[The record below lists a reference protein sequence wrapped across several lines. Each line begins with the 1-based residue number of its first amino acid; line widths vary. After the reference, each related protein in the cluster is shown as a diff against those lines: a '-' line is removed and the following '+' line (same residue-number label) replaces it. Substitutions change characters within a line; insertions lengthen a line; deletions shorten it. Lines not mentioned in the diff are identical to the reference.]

1 MKFLKT
7 IISSLKSTKIYIILF
22 FTLSIILNYLTTYI
36 PVIIQ
41 YFIDSLLKQNT
52 NNYILDNMVKIFQ
65 DKFSFIVS
73 ICIILVAVQLTIVIS
88 TYLRSI
94 LKTKIM
100 QEFQYEL
107 KLKLFEHIQNLTY
120 QDFYHNSLADLVQN
134 STEDVNNIVKF
145 IESQLTYILDIVLII
160 IFAIAQL
167 INIDLRLSSVMIVC
181 SLIIVYMSI
190 WYYRNS
196 KDVIKCRLEKQR
208 KLYAKMN
215 DNYENLKFIK
225 LNNLQEQE
233 KDDFE
238 LMNREFNNFNKQKV
252 VIDTKYKIG
261 ISNLVKI
268 QPAIIFVLSG
278 YLYVLGAI
286 SIGAIYVTIN
296 YSSKIT
302 GAFTDI
308 SEIIEAL
315 NLFRASYKR
324 LNELLEL
331 TKEENSKTKEINITN
346 SNITFSNANIIVNG
360 ETILKNLNFT
370 INENEKIMIVGATG
384 SGKSILLKT
393 LVGFYDYTGSIKIGE
408 YEVRDLNKKAIRENI
423 CLLLQD
429 SYLFSRTIAENIKIL
444 VPYMPYEDMVKIS
457 KFFAFDEDV
466 QRLKDGYDSKI
477 GRKGIALSKGQK
489 QRLVLIRAFT
499 KTKPIMIFDDS
510 FSAID
515 KVNKKEILNN
525 LMNIEEKFTKIMITH
540 DIELAD
546 KFDKIIYLDDKQAI
560 TGTHKE
566 LLENSNYKKI
576 YEISKDKI
584 GEEYV

>member
-41 YFIDSLLKQNT
+41 YFIDYILRQNAK
-52 NNYILDNMVKIFQ
+52 NYILDNIVKLFQ

-94 LKTKIM
+94 IKTKII

-120 QDFYHNSLADLVQN
+120 QDFYHNSLANLVQN

-145 IESQLTYILDIVLII
+145 IESQLTYILDIILII
-160 IFAIAQL
+160 IFAIVQL
-167 INIDLRLSSVMIVC
+167 ISIDLRLSSIMIIC
-181 SLIIVYMSI
+181 SLIIIYMSI

-196 KDVIKCRLEKQR
+196 KDVIKGRLEKQR

-233 KDDFE
+233 KADFE
-238 LMNREFNNFNKQKV
+238 LINREFNNFNKQKV
-252 VIDTKYKIG
+252 VIDTNYKIV
-261 ISNLVKI
+261 ISSIVKL
-268 QPAIIFVLSG
+268 QPAIIFILSG
-278 YLYVLGAI
+278 YLYILGVVT
-286 SIGAIYVTIN
+286 IGSIYVTIN
-296 YSSKIT
+296 YSNKIT
-302 GAFTDI
+302 RAFTDM

-315 NLFRASYKR
+315 NLFRASYSR

-331 TKEENSKTKEINITN
+331 TKEETSIAKEINITN
-346 SNITFSNANIIVNG
+346 KKITFSNANIIVNG
-360 ETILKNLNFT
+360 ETILRNLNFT
-370 INENEKIMIVGATG
+370 IEENEKVMIIGATG
-384 SGKSILLKT
+384 SGKTILLKT
-393 LVGFYDYTGSIKIGE
+393 LVGFYEYTGSIKIGE
-408 YEVRDLNKKAIRENI
+408 YEIRDLNKKAIRDNI

-429 SYLFSRTIAENIKIL
+429 SYLFSKTIAENIKIL
-444 VPYMPYEDMVKIS
+444 VPCMPYNDMVKIS
-457 KFFAFDEDV
+457 KFFAFDKDV
-466 QRLKDGYDSKI
+466 QKLKNGYDSKI

-515 KVNKKEILNN
+515 KSNKREILNN
-525 LMNIEEKFTKIMITH
+525 LMNIKEKFTKIMITH
-540 DIELAD
+540 DIE
-546 KFDKIIYLDDKQAI
+546 Q
-560 TGTHKE
+560 
-566 LLENSNYKKI
+566 
-576 YEISKDKI
+576 
-584 GEEYV
+584 